1 MVEYRKGEQLERED
15 DLARLFDLVLLCGHV
30 VTTVTVTTFVE
41 FRERKLILS
50 RANANTRREKVYCSQ
65 GERSVFPIVF
75 LYLNSYLPIP
85 QRLRVYTQSE
95 TYFRNSF
102 LTLNGRECKG
112 SEATRHV
119 ARWPRPTYIDPF
131 DLRTSN

>member
-1 MVEYRKGEQLERED
+1 MEHKFRKSDNGIDLQALLDFCKKEGKMVEYRKGEQLERED

-50 RANANTRREKVYCSQ
+50 RANTNTRREKVYCSQ

-75 LYLNSYLPIP
+75 LYLNSYLP
-85 QRLRVYTQSE
+85 
-95 TYFRNSF
+95 
-102 LTLNGRECKG
+102 
-112 SEATRHV
+112 
-119 ARWPRPTYIDPF
+119 
-131 DLRTSN
+131 TSV